1 MRQVVV
7 TGGGTGIGLAIAGE
21 FVRAGDHVTIT
32 GRREHVL
39 KEAVAGLGALA
50 TRGPGE
56 AAEPG
61 ALTVRGPEKVA
72 EPGALTVRGPE
83 KVAEPGALAQ
93 SGSVEYVCFDAS
105 DPGAVSSALELLPAR
120 VDVLVNNAGGNT
132 DFDREPVRD
141 GDLAGLAAAWRA
153 NLDAN
158 LLSAV
163 LVTAALGPRLARDAR
178 IISFSSIAARRGA
191 GSYGAAKAAVE
202 AWTADV
208 AAELGPRGIT
218 ANVVSPGLT
227 LGSEF
232 FRGRLTDARRERL
245 VAETRTGRAGTTA
258 DVAATVMFLASPAA
272 GQITGQVI
280 HVNGGT
286 YLGR

>member
-7 TGGGTGIGLAIAGE
+7 TGGGTGIGLAVAGE
-21 FVRAGDHVTIT
+21 FAREGDHVTIT

-39 KEAVAGLGALA
+39 KEAAGRLAALA
-50 TRGPGE
+50 EP
-56 AAEPG
+56 AAVG
-61 ALTVRGPEKVA
+61 YA
-72 EPGALTVRGPE
+72 
-83 KVAEPGALAQ
+83 
-93 SGSVEYVCFDAS
+93 CFDAS
-105 DPGAVSSALELLPAR
+105 DPQAVSAALELLPSR

-132 DFDREPVRD
+132 DFDREPARD

-163 LVTAALGPRLARDAR
+163 LVTAALTPRLAQDAR
-178 IISFSSIAARRGA
+178 VISFSSIAARRGA

-202 AWTADV
+202 AWTADA

-218 ANVVSPGLT
+218 VNVVSPGVT

-232 FRGRLTDARRERL
+232 FRDRLTDARRERL

-258 DVAATVMFLASPAA
+258 DVAATVMFLASPTA
-272 GQITGQVI
+272 GHVTGQVI
-280 HVNGGT
+280 HVNGGA

>member
-7 TGGGTGIGLAIAGE
+7 TGGGTGIGLAVADE
-21 FVRAGDHVTIT
+21 FVRAGDKVTIT

-39 KEAVAGLGALA
+39 KEAVGKLGA
-50 TRGPGE
+50 
-56 AAEPG
+56 AAGSSAG
-61 ALTVRGPEKVA
+61 AA
-72 EPGALTVRGPE
+72 D
-83 KVAEPGALAQ
+83 
-93 SGSVEYVCFDAS
+93 YVCFDAS
-105 DPGAVSSALELLPAR
+105 DPAAVSAALEALPTR

-132 DFDREPVRD
+132 DFDREPAGED
-141 GDLAGLAAAWRA
+141 DLAGLAAAWRA

-163 LVTAALGPRLARDAR
+163 LVTVALTPRLARNAR

-218 ANVVSPGLT
+218 ANAVSPGLT

-232 FRGRLTDARRERL
+232 FRDGLTDARRERL

-258 DVAATVMFLASPAA
+258 DVAATVLFLASA
-272 GQITGQVI
+272 GAGHLTGQVI
-280 HVNGGT
+280 HVNGGA

>member
-7 TGGGTGIGLAIAGE
+7 TGGGTGIGLAVAAE
-21 FVRAGDHVTIT
+21 FVRAGDSVTIT

-39 KEAVAGLGALA
+39 KAAAGRLA
-50 TRGPGE
+50 
-56 AAEPG
+56 
-61 ALTVRGPEKVA
+61 PEVDYA
-72 EPGALTVRGPE
+72 
-83 KVAEPGALAQ
+83 
-93 SGSVEYVCFDAS
+93 CFDAS
-105 DPGAVSSALELLPAR
+105 DPAAVSAALDLLPGR

-132 DFDREPVRD
+132 DFDREPPRD
-141 GDLAGLAAAWRA
+141 LFGLAAAWQA

-163 LVTAALGPRLARDAR
+163 LVTAALTPRLTRNAR

-232 FRGRLTDARRERL
+232 FRDSLTDARRQRL

-258 DVAATVMFLASPAA
+258 DAAAAVMFLASPAA
-272 GQITGQVI
+272 GHLTGQVI
-280 HVNGGT
+280 HVNGGA

>member
-7 TGGGTGIGLAIAGE
+7 TGGGTGIGLAVAGE
-21 FVRAGDHVTIT
+21 FVRAGDRVTIT
-32 GRREHVL
+32 GRREQVL
-39 KEAVAGLGALA
+39 KEAADALGPRAGYA
-50 TRGPGE
+50 
-56 AAEPG
+56 
-61 ALTVRGPEKVA
+61 
-72 EPGALTVRGPE
+72 
-83 KVAEPGALAQ
+83 
-93 SGSVEYVCFDAS
+93 CFDAS
-105 DPGAVSSALELLPAR
+105 DPADVAAALERLPAR

-132 DFDREPVRD
+132 DFDREPAGE
-141 GDLAGLAAAWRA
+141 GDVADVAGLAGLAAAWRA

-163 LVTAALGPRLARDAR
+163 LVTAALTPRLARDAR

-232 FRGRLTDARRERL
+232 FRGGLTDARRERL

-258 DVAATVMFLASPAA
+258 DVAATVAFLASPAA
-272 GQITGQVI
+272 GQLTGQVI
-280 HVNGGT
+280 HVNGGA